1 MPRMTPFELEQYQRR
16 TSAKA
21 SAIQVANDAV
31 DDESALHADILRECK
46 ARGWLCLHGSMAH
59 RTRRTPGEPDFVIL
73 ADNGRVY
80 LLEAKTRTGKLSVEQ
95 LGVMAWA
102 KKLKHEMHVVRS
114 FSEFLKLT
122 ANQPGEGVR

>member
-31 DDESALHADILRECK
+31 DDESTLHADILRECK

-59 RTRRTPGEPDFVIL
+59 RTRRNPGEQDCTIFADGGRVFVI
-73 ADNGRVY
+73 
-80 LLEAKTRTGKLSVEQ
+80 ECKTAVGKLSVDQ
-95 LGVMAWA
+95 LGVAAWM
-102 KKLKHEMHVVRS
+102 KKLGHTYHVVRS

-122 ANQPGEGVR
+122 ANQPGNL

>member
-31 DDESALHADILRECK
+31 DDESTLHADILRECK

-59 RTRRTPGEPDFVIL
+59 RTRRTPGEPDFTIF
-73 ADNGRVY
+73 ADCGRVFVV
-80 LLEAKTRTGKLSVEQ
+80 ECKSKSGKLTPEQ
-95 LGVMAWA
+95 LGVQAWLR
-102 KKLKHEMHVVRS
+102 KLGHDMHVVCS
-114 FSEFLKLT
+114 GEQFLAVITK
-122 ANQPGEGVR
+122 